1 MKQNALTVIV
11 PIKPDAVG
19 ALKEVLAKISA
30 ELEPEDANVWF
41 RRTPSTHFARWVI
54 LDNDKQRK
62 PQLYFSSNYDGDLDR
77 YLDELVEKLSP
88 EMDEV
93 WNKCE
98 GYTPLGS
105 SDAHSAKEKFAA
117 FIKSYSLRAQA
128 FYAACAG
135 ASVQDILT
143 SEKIRESIDRVLD
156 CQQIEPAFQEVYRL
170 LPDMSPVPIPLTQSS
185 HEIRKQKKDARAPHF
200 SWLARLI
207 EWGFG
212 VKVGA
217 KNPNK
222 LINTPNDLA
231 SIEDLMVQNQMTV
244 ITKIKPWRGLLL
256 RIVLWGANMGAKG
269 TKGALGDIATIHFC
283 RWVIINDGK
292 DMLFESNYDG
302 SWENYIDDFG
312 DSASLEMDTMWS
324 NCVGFPTG
332 GSLDIDW
339 FKQYIRDNQVPAQVF
354 YSAYP
359 NSTVQNI
366 LNDLHISRLVQSFM
380 AQASAK
386 RFLSGSYILTGLG
399 SPIWNRWK
407 KWTRVR

>member
-1 MKQNALTVIV
+1 MKQNPLTVIV
-11 PIKPDAVG
+11 PIKPEAVG
-19 ALKEVLAKISA
+19 ALRDVLAKINE
-30 ELEPEDANVWF
+30 ELKSGANVWF
-41 RRTPSTHFARWVI
+41 RRSPSTHFARWVI
-54 LDNDKQRK
+54 LDNNKQR
-62 PQLYFSSNYDGDLDR
+62 PLQLYFSCNYDGDLDD
-77 YLDELVEKLSP
+77 YLGELVDKLPP

-105 SDAHSAKEKFAA
+105 LDAQSRKKKFAA
-117 FIKSYSLRAQA
+117 FIKSYKLRAQA

-135 ASVQDILT
+135 ASVEDILT
-143 SEKIRESIDRVLD
+143 AAKIRQSIDRVLD
-156 CQQIEPAFQEVYRL
+156 CQEIRPAFEEVYKL
-170 LPDMSPVPIPLTQSS
+170 LPDFSPAPLPLTPSRPD
-185 HEIRKQKKDARAPHF
+185 IRAKKKDARPPHF

-207 EWGFG
+207 EWVIG
-212 VKVGA
+212 VKLGV

-244 ITKIKPWRGLLL
+244 ITKVKRWRLLFL
-256 RIVLWGANMGAKG
+256 RGVLWGANIGAKG

-312 DSASLEMDTMWS
+312 DSASLEMDAMWS
-324 NCVGFPTG
+324 NCEGFPTG

-339 FKQYIRDNQVPAQVF
+339 FKAYIRDNQLPAQVF

-359 NSTVQNI
+359 DSTVQNI
-366 LNDLHISRLVQSFM
+366 LNDLRISRLVQTFM
-380 AQASAK
+380 AQVSAK

-399 SPIWNRWK
+399 SPTWKRWK
-407 KWTRVR
+407 KLTRVR